1 MKTHAEEVAMDTSRI
16 SARISARGLES
27 AAALICAL
35 FALSACEGV
44 GIDKR
49 TQGQVL
55 GGATGAVLG
64 STIGGGTGRIV
75 ATGAGAVLG
84 TMVGGNI
91 GQQMQ

>member
-1 MKTHAEEVAMDTSRI
+1 MTRSRI
-16 SARISARGLES
+16 SARRIAP
-27 AAALICAL
+27 AAALIGAFL
-35 FALSACEGV
+35 ALSACEGV

-64 STIGGGTGRIV
+64 STIGGGTGRVI

-91 GQQMQ
+91 GEQMN